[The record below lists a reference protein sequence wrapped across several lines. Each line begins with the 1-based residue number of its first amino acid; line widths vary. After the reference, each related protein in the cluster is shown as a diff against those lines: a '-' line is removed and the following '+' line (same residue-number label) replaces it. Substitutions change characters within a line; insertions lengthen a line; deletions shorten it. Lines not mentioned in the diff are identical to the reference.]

1 MRPFAALVLLLLVAP
16 LALACGGGAEESAVR
31 RGDLAFAADSLE
43 EALAEYQLA
52 LRQGDGSGEVL
63 ARVAHTFAL
72 LGRVDPAAEFYRRAA
87 EADPR
92 FADQGAADLMHLAHR
107 AEADNDRF
115 RMATA
120 VTRAQEL
127 RPGLGIGD
135 LALPLARHFYR
146 NGEFGRALPH
156 YRRVLIEADT
166 TPRILIEV
174 GQAYEETG
182 DCRQAL
188 VFFERFR
195 AEAPAAQRGEADW
208 HIGTCGYDVATEL
221 LAGARLAGG
230 RGDLEEALRMINR
243 TIEVGQPRHLLGQA
257 WFHRGEILAELGD
270 CGGAMDAFAEVR
282 RLEPGGGGALANQA
296 RERYDA
302 IRFGRGLGSL
312 RGSHRCY

>member
-1 MRPFAALVLLLLVAP
+1 MRRLFLLLILPLVA
-16 LALACGGGAEESAVR
+16 ACGGGAEDSAVR

-52 LRQGDGSGEVL
+52 LRQGDGGGEVL

-72 LGRVDPAAEFYRRAA
+72 LGRVDPAAEYYRLAA
-87 EADPR
+87 EADSR
-92 FADQGAADLMHLAHR
+92 FADQGAADLMHLAR
-107 AEADNDRF
+107 QAEAGNDRF

-195 AEAPAAQRGEADW
+195 AEAPSGQRGEADW
-208 HIGTCGYDVATEL
+208 HIGTCGYDVATDL
-221 LAGARLAGG
+221 LAGARTAGG
-230 RGDLEEALRMINR
+230 GSDLEEALRMINR
-243 TIEVGQPRHLLGQA
+243 TIEVGQPQHLLGQA

-270 CGGAMDAFAEVR
+270 CGGAMDAFAQVR
-282 RLEPGGGGALANQA
+282 VLEPGGGGALANQA
-296 RERYDA
+296 RERFDA

-312 RGSHRCY
+312 RDSHRCY

>member
-1 MRPFAALVLLLLVAP
+1 MLRILPFLIAPFLLI
-16 LALACGGGAEESAVR
+16 ACSGGSEESAVR

-52 LRQGDGSGEVL
+52 LRQGDGSPEVL

-72 LGRVDPAAEFYRRAA
+72 LGRVDAAAEYYRLAA
-87 EADPR
+87 EADPS
-92 FADQGAADLMHLAHR
+92 FADQGAADLMHLARR
-107 AEADNDRF
+107 AQAANDRF

-120 VTRAQEL
+120 VTQAQEL

-166 TPRILIEV
+166 SPRILIEV

-188 VFFERFR
+188 IFFERFR
-195 AEAPAAQRGEADW
+195 AEAPSGQRGEADW
-208 HIGTCGYDVATEL
+208 HIGSCGFEVATDL
-221 LAGARLAGG
+221 LAEARTGG
-230 RGDLEEALRMINR
+230 GGGVLEDALRMISR
-243 TIEVGQPRHLLGQA
+243 TIEVGQPQHLLGQA
-257 WFHRGEILAELGD
+257 WFYRGEILAELGD
-270 CGGAMDAFAEVR
+270 CGGAMDAFAQVR
-282 RLEPGGGGALANQA
+282 VLEPGGGGALANQA

-302 IRFGRGLGSL
+302 IRFGRGLGAL
-312 RGSHRCY
+312 RGSQRCY